1 MILVA
6 LRVHQQPVP
15 SNAYTCTNTLVGI
28 YAARKSSSISL
39 RSYPKKIASATKTIK
54 LEGEEEEVEKLDE
67 PILLFPELIPSLPVR
82 CPVSR
87 DNLTR
92 VQGSWNSSV
101 E

>member
-1 MILVA
+1 MPPVNPPPYRYVA
-6 LRVHQQPVP
+6 IQ
-15 SNAYTCTNTLVGI
+15 
-28 YAARKSSSISL
+28 
-39 RSYPKKIASATKTIK
+39 KKIASAAKTIK

>member
-1 MILVA
+1 M
-6 LRVHQQPVP
+6 
-15 SNAYTCTNTLVGI
+15 GI

-39 RSYPKKIASATKTIK
+39 RSYPKKIASAAKTIK